1 MDSSS
6 SADTPAQG
14 ASADTLAAAETQ
26 RAEAFGRGVE
36 LVPGLPPIVSATEE
50 LAAAETDPPPAWI
63 LEGLFEAGDKA
74 LLIAPPK
81 TGKTWAALTIAEHLA
96 AGRDF
101 WGFHVERPH
110 RVLYVNLEVKD
121 RWMRRRLRGAC
132 AVDGIGVGDGLDGMQ
147 LMNARGKG
155 ESVRDAIE
163 ANPAAFAAFDL
174 VILDPFYKLAR
185 PGEDENSSR
194 DVKGILDAV
203 DKLAAAGPAVLTV
216 KHDGKGDVGS
226 KRATDRGAGSYAA
239 AADYDAALILTA
251 HKDGKPR
258 VVVEVVARNSRGRD
272 PFVIRFEKAPD
283 GVNGGAFVLDEET
296 APEKETDATR
306 KNTAGGVAKVNVW
319 LQPLIYQNAA
329 KTALIQCKDGLAA
342 GALIVKIQDATNASE
357 KTVRNRLKA
366 MLADGF
372 LKTEK
377 KGRETIYTL
386 ANPDAITPDEEA
398 NALAD
403 K

>member
-6 SADTPAQG
+6 DAG
-14 ASADTLAAAETQ
+14 APMETD
-26 RAEAFGRGVE
+26 AGREIV
-36 LVPGLPPIVSATEE
+36 LSPGLPPIQSAADE
-50 LAAAETDPPPAWI
+50 LAKAETDPPPAWI
-63 LEGLFEAGDKA
+63 LEGICERGDKV
-74 LLIAPPK
+74 LLIAPSK
-81 TGKTWAALTIAEHLA
+81 TGKTWAALAIAEHLA

-101 WGFHVERPH
+101 WGFHVKRPH
-110 RVLYVNLEVKD
+110 RVLYVNLEVKPE
-121 RWMRRRLRGAC
+121 WMRRRFRGSLAVAGIDAADELRF
-132 AVDGIGVGDGLDGMQ
+132 MH
-147 LMNARGKG
+147 ARGKG
-155 ESVRDAIE
+155 QAVRDAIE
-163 ANPAAFAAFDL
+163 ANPAAFANFDL

-185 PGEDENSSR
+185 ADEDENSAR
-194 DVKGILDAV
+194 DIKGILDDL
-203 DKLAAAGPAVLTV
+203 DKLAGAGPAVLTV

-226 KRATDRGAGSYAA
+226 KRKTDRGTGSYAA
-239 AADYDAALILTA
+239 AADYDAALILTPHA
-251 HKDGKPR
+251 TGKPR
-258 VVVEVVARNSRGRD
+258 VVVSTVARNAVERD
-272 PFVIRFEKAPD
+272 DFVIRLEFGP
-283 GVNGGAFVLDEET
+283 GGCAFVLDEAA
-296 APEKETDATR
+296 APEVETDATR
-306 KNTAGGVAKVNVW
+306 KAAAGGGAKVNVW